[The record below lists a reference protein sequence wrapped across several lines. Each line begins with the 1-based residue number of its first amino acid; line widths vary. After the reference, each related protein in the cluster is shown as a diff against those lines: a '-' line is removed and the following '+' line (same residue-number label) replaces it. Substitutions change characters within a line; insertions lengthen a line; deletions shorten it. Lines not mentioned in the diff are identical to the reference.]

1 MLWGLIV
8 QYVAWRNFVLAQTH
22 SVGQVHVIF
31 IIIIFFVYKDF
42 HDFFSPQPQEKYVTA
57 ICEQVFR
64 KFPDFT
70 GRCKQAAFEAM
81 SDPMYS
87 GKMKVRHLS

>member
-1 MLWGLIV
+1 MV
-8 QYVAWRNFVLAQTH
+8 QIH
-22 SVGQVHVIF
+22 SVGQVNIFVIF
-31 IIIIFFVYKDF
+31 FYFF
-42 HDFFSPQPQEKYVTA
+42 PQIQEKYVTA

-81 SDPMYS
+81 SDPVYS
-87 GKMKVRHLS
+87 GKMKVRHFS